1 MYDSPSSS
9 LSLYDLIASVC
20 CAFVLGLNEEHLNI
34 AEEVLFEAL
43 LSDSFLP
50 AALASDVLVFIAR
63 APGTATSFTLDI
75 TVIIFSLLNALY
87 VEDERLLK
95 STDCSSSSSLSSS
108 AASSTQHQH
117 RHRLKSST
125 LLSLTMPQEVLTQL
139 LYRLFRYLQRAEL
152 KTLKEIFPL
161 ERHMHLWKHLPER
174 AVTGEE
180 LGRADML
187 QPHCSQNAALKA
199 GLGGCG
205 DHYDKL
211 FALTTRDTLKNS
223 PILPSLASAYV
234 ATSAVDEYRL
244 LLNLRLLVRSLQ
256 YHHHRTSF
264 LEEEE
269 EEEEEYEIPNS
280 QKHLPTPS
288 SYPLNSTQVMA
299 ILSRARTSLLTRTPS
314 ANVSLSSLE
323 EGREDDVI
331 RPRSVLYRRETVL
344 HIIRLLD
351 ICLASPPPP
360 KNCSSPT
367 ASDLLRYQSP
377 QFTELLQQLL
387 LLLHRHVENC
397 FLSEQLYLTLLLN
410 LSRRRLFEEVVVA
423 VVRASPR
430 KIRVSF
436 TLLLKHL
443 KVRKFV
449 NLQVFILN

>member
-75 TVIIFSLLNALY
+75 TVVIFSLLNALY

-95 STDCSSSSSLSSS
+95 STDCSSSSSLS
-108 AASSTQHQH
+108 SSTQHQH

-152 KTLKEIFPL
+152 KNLKEIFPL

-174 AVTGEE
+174 AATSEE
-180 LGRADML
+180 LDRVDML

-199 GLGGCG
+199 GLGGWG

-211 FALTTRDTLKNS
+211 FAVTTRDTLKNS

-269 EEEEEYEIPNS
+269 EYEEEYEVPNS
-280 QKHLPTPS
+280 QKHLITPTPS

-387 LLLHRHVENC
+387 LLLHRHVEDC
-397 FLSEQLYLTLLLN
+397 FLSEQLYLALLLN

-443 KVRKFV
+443 KVRGKLV
-449 NLQVFILN
+449 NLWEFILN